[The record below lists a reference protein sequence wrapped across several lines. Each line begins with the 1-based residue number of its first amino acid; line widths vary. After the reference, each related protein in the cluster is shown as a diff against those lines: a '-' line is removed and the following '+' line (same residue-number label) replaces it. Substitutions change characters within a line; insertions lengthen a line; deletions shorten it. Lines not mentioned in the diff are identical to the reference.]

1 MIKTVIIAEGGV
13 NHNGSVDVAL
23 KLCDAAKKSGADII
37 KFQTFRTECN
47 VLKECDWVEYQ
58 EENAPDFESHF
69 QMLKSLELTDEE
81 FIKVKNYCDRI
92 GIEFLSTP
100 SDAPSLDL
108 LVKMGLET
116 MKISSSDVTNIPL
129 LRKIGRLNKEVILST
144 GMSSLKEVQMA
155 VDELVKAGTPKEK
168 ITLLHCHS
176 DYPTK
181 FEDAN
186 LKVMLTLK
194 ETFGTRVGLS
204 DHSQGIELAIAAAAM
219 GATVIEKHFTLDRK
233 MEGPDQKMSTEPDEF
248 AKLVKA
254 VRIVNIA
261 MGDGVKKVSEA
272 EEEIR
277 RVYGKGIVA
286 LKPITAGEV
295 FTEENITV
303 KRPCKGLSVLK
314 WDKVLGKKAKKN
326 FAKDEPIISV

>member
-13 NHNGSVDVAL
+13 NHNGSVEVAL
-23 KLCDAAKKSGADII
+23 KLCDAAKKVGADII

-81 FIKVKNYCDRI
+81 FIKVKKHCDKI
-92 GIEFLSTP
+92 GIAFLSTP

-129 LRKIGRLNKEVILST
+129 LRKIGRLNKEIILST

-155 VDELVKAGTPKEK
+155 VDELVKAGTPKDK

-186 LKVMLTLK
+186 LKVMLTLQK
-194 ETFGTRVGLS
+194 TFGTRVGLS
-204 DHSQGIELAIAAAAM
+204 DHSTGIELAIAAAAM

-233 MEGPDQKMSTEPDEF
+233 MEGPDQKMSTEPEEF
-248 AKLVKA
+248 ARLVKA
-254 VRIVNIA
+254 VRNVNLA
-261 MGDGVKKVSEA
+261 MGDGVKKISDS

-286 LKPITAGEV
+286 RKPIAKGEV
-295 FTEENITV
+295 LTEENITV

-314 WDKVLGKKAKKN
+314 WDKVLGKKAKKD
-326 FAKDEPIISV
+326 FAENEPIISV

>member
-1 MIKTVIIAEGGV
+1 MTRTIIIAEGGV
-13 NHNGSVDVAL
+13 NHNGSVEVAR
-23 KLCDAAKKSGADII
+23 KLCDAALKAGADVI

-47 VLKECDWVEYQ
+47 VLKDCDWVDYQ
-58 EENAPDFESHF
+58 KKNAPDFESHF
-69 QMLKSLELTDEE
+69 QMLKSLELTDDE
-81 FIKVKNYCDRI
+81 FITVKDHCDKI
-92 GIEFLSTP
+92 GIQFLSTP
-100 SDAPSLDL
+100 SDLPSLEL

-155 VDELVKAGTPKEK
+155 VDELVKSGTPKDN

-186 LKVMLTLK
+186 LRVMLTLK

-204 DHSQGIELAIAAAAM
+204 DHSEGIELAIAAAAL
-219 GATVIEKHFTLDRK
+219 GATVIEKHFTLDRR
-233 MEGPDQKMSTEPDEF
+233 MEGPDQKMSTEPKEF
-248 AKLVKA
+248 AKLVSA
-254 VRIVNIA
+254 VRNLNMA
-261 MGDGVKKVSEA
+261 MGDGIKRISPS

-277 RVYGKGIVA
+277 RIYGKGIVS
-286 LKPITAGEV
+286 LVPIAKNEI
-295 FTEENITV
+295 FTDKNITV
-303 KRPCKGLSVLK
+303 KRPCKGLSVLN
-314 WDKVLGKKAKKN
+314 WDKVVGKKAKKD
-326 FAKDEPIISV
+326 FAKDEPIV

>member
-1 MIKTVIIAEGGV
+1 MIKTIIIAEGGV
-13 NHNGSVDVAL
+13 NHNGSVEVAL
-23 KLCDAAKKSGADII
+23 KLCDAAKKAGADII

-47 VLKECDWVEYQ
+47 VLEECDWVDYQ
-58 EENAPDFESHF
+58 KENSPDFESHF

-81 FIKVKNYCDRI
+81 FIRVNKYCNKI
-92 GIEFLSTP
+92 GIGFISTP
-100 SDAPSLDL
+100 SDAPSLEL
-108 LVKMGLET
+108 LVKIGLET

-129 LRKIGRLNKEVILST
+129 LRKIGMLNKEAILST

-155 VDELVKAGTPKEK
+155 VDELVKSGTAKDK

-194 ETFGTRVGLS
+194 ETFGTNVGLS

-219 GATVIEKHFTLDRK
+219 GATVIEKHFTLDRR
-233 MEGPDQKMSTEPDEF
+233 MEGPDQKMSTEPEEF
-248 AKLVKA
+248 AKLVIA
-254 VRIVNIA
+254 VRNVNMA
-261 MGDGVKKVSEA
+261 MGDGVKKISDA

-277 RVYGKGIVA
+277 RIYGKGIVA
-286 LKPITAGEV
+286 LKPIAKGEV

-314 WDKVLGKKAKKN
+314 WDKVLGKKAKKD
-326 FAKDEPIISV
+326 FVKDEPIINV

>member
-81 FIKVKNYCDRI
+81 FIKVKNYCDMI

-155 VDELVKAGTPKEK
+155 VDELVKAGTPKDK

-204 DHSQGIELAIAAAAM
+204 DHSEGIELAIAAAAM

-248 AKLVKA
+248 AKLVKS

-314 WDKVLGKKAKKN
+314 WDKVLGKKAKKD